1 MLELGD
7 KGIKMI
13 IITVSHMLKK
23 LVDPWKK
30 KKPNLNSIDQNYNVD
45 KINSILDKQKKY

>member
-13 IITVSHMLKK
+13 IITVSHMFRK
-23 LVDPWKK
+23 LVEPWKIK
-30 KKPNLNSIDQNYNVD
+30 KKSKFNFYRSKLTVYYTSRENI
-45 KINSILDKQKKY
+45 

>member
-13 IITVSHMLKK
+13 IITVSHMFKK
-23 LVDPWKK
+23 LLDPWKEK
-30 KKPNLNSIDQNYNVD
+30 KSKFKFYRSKLQCR
-45 KINSILDKQKKY
+45 